1 MYVCLYVETEEKR
14 EPSSDSSYEWTRGTP
29 LLQEKCTKTKKTPAK
44 SGGRCISFGILTAG
58 PTDITC
64 VCVCVCVCVAHT
76 FSCISNTCYAHF
88 LIHIN
93 YILVYQRGLRDGNAM
108 PHGASELVPN
118 GRVGE
123 TKFIRA
129 LSTSCPCIDARYET
143 SGTMICAHN
152 ATRYIQIISYVNNK
166 ILCVD
171 IHLQT

>member
-1 MYVCLYVETEEKR
+1 MDPRNSFIARKMYKDKKDTCKI
-14 EPSSDSSYEWTRGTP
+14 RGTLH
-29 LLQEKCTKTKKTPAK
+29 LLRNTHRWTN
-44 SGGRCISFGILTAG
+44 RHHL
-58 PTDITC
+58 
-64 VCVCVCVCVAHT
+64 CVCVCVAHT

>member
-1 MYVCLYVETEEKR
+1 
-14 EPSSDSSYEWTRGTP
+14 
-29 LLQEKCTKTKKTPAK
+29 
-44 SGGRCISFGILTAG
+44 
-58 PTDITC
+58 
-64 VCVCVCVCVAHT
+64 
-76 FSCISNTCYAHF
+76 
-88 LIHIN
+88 
-93 YILVYQRGLRDGNAM
+93 M

-171 IHLQT
+171 IHLQTWPAHQPRRHCTVNKNFLLKFLCDLRVSRGDIVLPNPRNTLVPLQPCLVLARLCLPRKSLFTQEIIVYQGYSRPASALPCPHVLVCTKKQF